1 MPERL
6 KGIIKRFSE
15 WWKKFTGRQKTII
28 VTAAVATIVAISFL
42 VSFLTR
48 DQYVTLM
55 TCDTTKEASEVKDL
69 LDGESIT
76 YRIST
81 DGLKI
86 DVLTTDQAD
95 ANILL
100 GANDIPA
107 QAYSIDNVTSGSF
120 STTESD
126 KQKKYVL
133 YLESQLEND
142 FLKKFRSFINFF
154 PELQFTIST

>member
-107 QAYSIDNVTSGSF
+107 QAYNRIR
-120 STTESD
+120 
-126 KQKKYVL
+126 L
-133 YLESQLEND
+133 
-142 FLKKFRSFINFF
+142 
-154 PELQFTIST
+154 